1 MFALTLQI
9 TGASHGASLAVDIA
23 LSCLQHAAA
32 GLPDEGEHVK
42 MVAALIF
49 PFIMI
54 ILKVTLKSFSCFLLV
69 TELSSLAFSLSY
81 SFLMFNTDPKIKSE
95 SS

>member
-1 MFALTLQI
+1 MCALTPQI
-9 TGASHGASLAVDIA
+9 TGASRGASLVVDIA

-42 MVAALIF
+42 MVATLVF
-49 PFIMI
+49 PFII
-54 ILKVTLKSFSCFLLV
+54 IIPKVSSKHFSYFHLTMDLALL
-69 TELSSLAFSLSY
+69 TCSLSY
-81 SFLMFNTDPKIKSE
+81 SFVMLNTDPKIKFE